1 MVSLGSHFH
10 KGVSVTF
17 SSSYNKRAHASWCTN
32 QDTANGMKPH
42 NPMAWSHTIQ
52 WHEATQ
58 SNDTRGHL
66 CYPWTPPSLY
76 LIHTYHT
83 ICKPS
88 VSYTYLIHIYY
99 SICKPSVSYT
109 YIILYANPLSHT
121 HIILYANPLCHRHIS
136 YSTLCKHL
144 GTSKQCSLYFILTYL
159 CLGTSS
165 IGTSCCGRVPRPSL
179 NVSLTRSWYDQVIL

>member
-42 NPMAWSHTIQ
+42 NPMTLVGTYAIHGRHLPSISYTHIILYANPLSHT
-52 WHEATQ
+52 
-58 SNDTRGHL
+58 
-66 CYPWTPPSLY
+66 
-76 LIHTYHT
+76 
-83 ICKPS
+83 
-88 VSYTYLIHIYY
+88 HI
-99 SICKPSVSYT
+99 SYT